1 MTDTLPLLIGA
12 VHISLL
18 LILLSNLLYLR
29 RGKHRASNAAFNET
43 SPLLSILIPAR
54 NEANNLRR
62 LIPSLLNQ
70 TYPSLEIIIYDDAS
84 EDETWNVIS
93 SFSDERL
100 ISARGHGPPSGWVG
114 KVHALYQAT
123 RLATGER
130 YCFLDADAALH
141 DENAISRIV
150 ARFEGMP
157 ANSVL
162 TGLPRYEGGGMMLV
176 SMLPYTVLSCLPWWL
191 VRPLKVS
198 SLGALNGQC
207 WLIDATVYKRYEP
220 HQHVANEVLEDV
232 LIGRYLKSMG
242 ITPVLIDVRNELSV
256 FMYERF
262 ADAWRGFRKNAY
274 LLLGG
279 HILSFLIIFTR
290 FFITHVW
297 ALMLI
302 PWLLIPIYF
311 NKVIA
316 DRTSGFSCWI
326 SLAAPLS
333 YLLASTLA
341 IDSAWHHLFGKVSWK
356 GRTVHFQD

>member
-12 VHISLL
+12 VHFSLL
-18 LILLSNLLYLR
+18 FILLSNLLYLR
-29 RGKHRASNAAFNET
+29 QGKRQASNAVFNEAA
-43 SPLLSILIPAR
+43 PLVSILIPAR

-62 LIPSLLNQ
+62 LIPSIINQ
-70 TYPSLEIIIYDDAS
+70 TYPSLEIIVYDDAS

-93 SFSDERL
+93 SFKDDRI

-123 RLATGER
+123 RLAKGEH
-130 YCFLDADAALH
+130 YFFLDADAAFP
-141 DENAISRIV
+141 DENAVSRII
-150 ARFEGMP
+150 AQFEGIP

-162 TGLPRYEGGGMMLV
+162 TGLPRYQGGGMMLV

-207 WLIDATVYKRYEP
+207 WLIDASVYKQYEP

-242 ITPVLIDVRNELSV
+242 ITPVLSDVRNELSV
-256 FMYERF
+256 FMYESF

-279 HILSFLIIFTR
+279 RVLSFLIIFTG

-297 ALMLI
+297 ALMLN

-316 DRTSGFSCWI
+316 DRTSGFSYLI

-356 GRTVHFQD
+356 GRIVTFLD